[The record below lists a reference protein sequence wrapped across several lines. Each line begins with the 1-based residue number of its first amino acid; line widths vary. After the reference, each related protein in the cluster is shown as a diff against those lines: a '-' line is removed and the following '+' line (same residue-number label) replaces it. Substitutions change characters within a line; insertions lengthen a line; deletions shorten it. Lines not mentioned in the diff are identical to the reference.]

1 MTDSSGLTP
10 SSPPPRH
17 PGLSVFGLG
26 PTQDGTSNGR
36 TNGASNGTSDGN
48 GFDAG
53 LPATPAA
60 ASVPPSIPSN
70 PPFGAHRTSGAEP
83 RRRAP
88 STGIPRTLPPS
99 VGDVIL
105 RAAVNVGIPVFLTGP
120 TEDGMPMLWA
130 NSAFEHYA
138 GVRFTDFAGYT
149 VRRLGEMLVEP
160 QDLERMTEL
169 VNAGQEV
176 HTTVRSHLRGGTY
189 GWAQLTL
196 TPARAGRSD
205 RITHWIG
212 FSVDVSEHMER
223 HAAQLA
229 SLEIERQQREDLD
242 LIAQTTEILTD
253 LEYPYALRD
262 IAELLQS
269 MVRWAGFYVN
279 DDGLKHAAGIDVAA
293 PPSGRGRR
301 HARYI
306 EGDNIADKSLR
317 RRPQTDA
324 LGDSVTTGPMPIL
337 EVVDSVQDVL
347 DGVLDGPVMLHLDIP
362 HAPHS
367 ASGWLQRDLTLR
379 LADELGKAPDS
390 VVVHP
395 VAGRRDVLGL
405 VVIVP
410 DEDEA
415 GDYVEADEPDTLRT
429 VVEVVARRAGSAIDN
444 ARMYAREHR
453 LAETLQRAMLPEQA
467 DVAGL
472 DVWTYYAPNAEHAQV
487 GGDWYDVLQI
497 SPELVGLVIGDVV
510 GHDVEAAATMGQLR
524 SVVRSYAF
532 ELSTPSRVLERVD
545 QLVAGMG
552 IPRSAS
558 MVYASLKREDEPD
571 VWTIGYSRAG
581 HLPPLLLR
589 AGQVIKL
596 DEGGGALVGFGS
608 RERTT
613 GEARLQPGDTLL
625 FYTDGLI
632 ERRDRS
638 LRLGLEALL
647 ETASAITARDAAGV
661 GEELLSR
668 LADAPEDDV
677 AIVVVRIPDP
687 TGDAGETALSPRW
700 RRWMLPSE
708 PSSIG
713 RARHAVL
720 RTCQAWGIEESAQAE
735 LVVSELVANG
745 VLHGW
750 GHIALRLYDTGDG
763 LRIEVE
769 DNNPAPPVAT
779 DGHPNRLGGFGM
791 QIVDRLAEW
800 GWRPSGS
807 GKLVWA
813 KLRRQPTPPK

>member
-1 MTDSSGLTP
+1 M
-10 SSPPPRH
+10 PPTIGDVVIR
-17 PGLSVFGLG
+17 
-26 PTQDGTSNGR
+26 
-36 TNGASNGTSDGN
+36 
-48 GFDAG
+48 
-53 LPATPAA
+53 AA
-60 ASVPPSIPSN
+60 ATIGVP
-70 PPFGAHRTSGAEP
+70 T
-83 RRRAP
+83 
-88 STGIPRTLPPS
+88 
-99 VGDVIL
+99 
-105 RAAVNVGIPVFLTGP
+105 FLTGP
-120 TEDGMPMLWA
+120 YEDGMPLLWA
-130 NSAFEHYA
+130 NAAFEHYA
-138 GVRFTDFAGYT
+138 GVRFIDLAGQSP
-149 VRRLGEMLVEP
+149 RRLGELLVEP
-160 QDLERMTEL
+160 TDFERL
-169 VNAGQEV
+169 RVGCAAGEEV
-176 HTTVRSHLRGGTY
+176 SATVRSRQPGGRT

-196 TPARAGRSD
+196 TPARAGHDD
-205 RITHWIG
+205 RVTHWVG

-229 SLEIERQQREDLD
+229 SLEVERQQREDLD

-262 IAELLQS
+262 IAELLGT
-269 MVRWAGFYVN
+269 MVEWAGFYVN
-279 DDGLKHAAGIDVAA
+279 DDGLTHAEGIDVNA

-306 EGDNIADKSLR
+306 PGDDLMPRAEKPR
-317 RRPQTDA
+317 RLPIDA
-324 LGDSVTTGPMPIL
+324 LGDPTSAGAPVPIL
-337 EVVDSVQDVL
+337 EVVDSVQDLL
-347 DGVLDGPVMLHLDIP
+347 DALLDGPVTLHLDIP
-362 HAPHS
+362 HAPYS
-367 ASGWLQRDLTLR
+367 ASGWLSRDLTR
-379 LADELGKAPDS
+379 RIGEETGEVPRS

-395 VAGRRDVLGL
+395 VAGRRQVLGL
-405 VVIVP
+405 LVVLP
-410 DEDEA
+410 REAADDELMFAD
-415 GDYVEADEPDTLRT
+415 GTDEPEAVRA
-429 VVEVVARRAGSAIDN
+429 VVEVVARRAGTAVDN

-497 SPELVGLVIGDVV
+497 APELVGLVIGDVV

-532 ELSTPSRVLERVD
+532 ELSTPGQVLQRVD

-558 MVYASLKREDEPD
+558 MVYASLRREPEDEH
-571 VWTIGYSRAG
+571 WTIDYSRAG

-589 AGQVIKL
+589 SGEILKL

-608 RERTT
+608 RERST
-613 GEARLQPGDTLL
+613 GTMELQAGDTLL

-638 LRLGLEALL
+638 LRLGLETLL
-647 ETASAITARDAAGV
+647 DTAAAITARDAAGV

-687 TGDAGETALSPRW
+687 ERDATEPALSPRW

-720 RTCQAWGIEESAQAE
+720 RTCQAWGIAESAAAE

-750 GHIALRLYDTGDG
+750 GHIALRLFDTGDG

-769 DNNPAPPVAT
+769 DSNPAPPVST

-791 QIVDRLAEW
+791 QIVERLAEW

-813 KLRRQPTPPK
+813 KLRRQPLRSED